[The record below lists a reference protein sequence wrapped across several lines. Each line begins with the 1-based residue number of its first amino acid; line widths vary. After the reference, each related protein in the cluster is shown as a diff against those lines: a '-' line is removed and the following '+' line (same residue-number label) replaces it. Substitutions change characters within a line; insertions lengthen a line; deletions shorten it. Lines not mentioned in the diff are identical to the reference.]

1 MTSGDVNELGF
12 DESRLQRVTDTLTQ
26 QINSGY
32 IHGAMMRVSRRGQ
45 IVVDFMDGYAEK
57 ASGRR
62 LERDSVFVTMSVAK
76 PFTSVLILSLVE
88 RGLLRLHSPVA
99 EILPEFGKW
108 GKETITLFHL
118 LTHTGGMMSGAPN
131 TTPDV
136 LTNIEKLVELLGN
149 LPAECLPGE
158 RVSYSMLVAHSV
170 LAAMCLK
177 VDGRGRRSEEHTSEL
192 QSLMRISYAVFC
204 LKKKNNTNK
213 LQIPPSN

>member
-1 MTSGDVNELGF
+1 
-12 DESRLQRVTDTLTQ
+12 
-26 QINSGY
+26 
-32 IHGAMMRVSRRGQ
+32 
-45 IVVDFMDGYAEK
+45 MDGYAEK

-136 LTNIEKLVELLGN
+136 LTKIEKLVELLGN
-149 LPAECLPGE
+149 RPADGLQGE
-158 RVSYSMLVAHSV
+158 RDSYSMLVAHSV
-170 LAAMCLK
+170 LPAISLK
-177 VDGRGRRSEEHTSEL
+177 V
-192 QSLMRISYAVFC
+192 SLHGHQ
-204 LKKKNNTNK
+204 LTPN
-213 LQIPPSN
+213 LH

>member
-88 RGLLRLHSPVA
+88 RGLLRLDRKSVV
-99 EILPEFGKW
+99 EGK
-108 GKETITLFHL
+108 
-118 LTHTGGMMSGAPN
+118 SVSVRV
-131 TTPDV
+131 D
-136 LTNIEKLVELLGN
+136 LG
-149 LPAECLPGE
+149 
-158 RVSYSMLVAHSV
+158 
-170 LAAMCLK
+170 
-177 VDGRGRRSEEHTSEL
+177 GRRIIKQEQAYMYTSL
-192 QSLMRISYAVFC
+192 L
-204 LKKKNNTNK
+204 L
-213 LQIPPSN
+213 